1 MTMQNLADVQRV
13 RHLYKKKQ
21 KKNSKKKS
29 RFLPNMRFSAKIQE
43 TYCASFKNV
52 SREIVRLNFLKKL
65 KNLKN
70 SYKKILIKKTG
81 IFSGN
86 RALSVFFIYDPL
98 TSCKE
103 LGKSLEPFLRS
114 RADQLTNQ
122 LPRITNPDLN
132 PSVEN

>member
-1 MTMQNLADVQRV
+1 
-13 RHLYKKKQ
+13 
-21 KKNSKKKS
+21 
-29 RFLPNMRFSAKIQE
+29 MRFSAKIQE

-81 IFSGN
+81 FFFEN
-86 RALSVFFIYDPL
+86 RALSLFIIYDPL

-103 LGKSLEPFLRS
+103 LGKSLEPFSLE
-114 RADQLTNQ
+114 TV
-122 LPRITNPDLN
+122 T
-132 PSVEN
+132 

>member
-1 MTMQNLADVQRV
+1 
-13 RHLYKKKQ
+13 
-21 KKNSKKKS
+21 
-29 RFLPNMRFSAKIQE
+29 MRFSAKIQE

-81 IFSGN
+81 FFSKN
-86 RALSVFFIYDPL
+86 RARLICCPYDAL

-103 LGKSLEPFLRS
+103 LGKSLEPFS
-114 RADQLTNQ
+114 LTFDN
-122 LPRITNPDLN
+122 
-132 PSVEN
+132 

>member
-1 MTMQNLADVQRV
+1 
-13 RHLYKKKQ
+13 
-21 KKNSKKKS
+21 
-29 RFLPNMRFSAKIQE
+29 MRFSAKIQE

-81 IFSGN
+81 FFFEN
-86 RALSVFFIYDPL
+86 RALCVFIIYDPL

-103 LGKSLEPFLRS
+103 LGKTNEPFLRS
-114 RADQLTNQ
+114 FGNYPTTNS
-122 LPRITNPDLN
+122 NPDLN
-132 PSVEN
+132 